1 MMTRMM
7 TMMMSMEM
15 TMMNVMYDNDVD
27 DYNNNDVMEM
37 VIVMMIFI

>member
-1 MMTRMM
+1 MTRMM
-7 TMMMSMEM
+7 TMMMSMEI

-37 VIVMMIFI
+37 VIVMIIFI

>member
-15 TMMNVMYDNDVD
+15 TMMNVMYDNDLD

-37 VIVMMIFI
+37 VIVM

>member
-1 MMTRMM
+1 MTRMM

>member
-1 MMTRMM
+1 MTRMM
-7 TMMMSMEM
+7 TMMMSMEI

>member
-37 VIVMMIFI
+37 VIVMMMFI